1 MFHSL
6 TLTKQTLAVCSYTL
20 EKRSAKK
27 AQLRRAQRQRR
38 YGHHS
43 RGNTLAEEQR
53 SPSLGWRGR
62 HRSRPQPPPGQ
73 ARPIPALDAVLPS
86 WHPICPIPVISTMA
100 LHMNFTANTRRARSG
115 QMRVLCLQRWARG
128 TGRVGCPRSEAL
140 LAPSLNGGHPGGG
153 HLKARP
159 TPGPARG
166 TTRSEWHRLQTSFSS
181 PRLLPS
187 AGFYSSKS
195 LRPGRGRLQ
204 REHRGDKGRKVQSCC
219 LPSIAHIAASSV

>member
-27 AQLRRAQRQRR
+27 AQLRRAQLQRR

-62 HRSRPQPPPGQ
+62 HRSRPQSLPGQ
-73 ARPIPALDAVLPS
+73 VWPIPALDAVLPS
-86 WHPICPIPVISTMA
+86 WHPICPIPVISTVA
-100 LHMNFTANTRRARSG
+100 LHTNFTANTRRARSG

-153 HLKARP
+153 PPRHVPPQDQQEGR
-159 TPGPARG
+159 
-166 TTRSEWHRLQTSFSS
+166 RSEWHRLQSSFSS
-181 PRLLPS
+181 PHLLPS

-204 REHRGDKGRKVQSCC
+204 HEHRGDKGRKARSCH